1 MLTGLM
7 SAVTQTLQKSL
18 DKNKD
23 STTLVQN
30 SNQLEL
36 SSTTSSQASN
46 HLLLDNRVS
55 NIAVSTTSSDESMKT
70 GTTAST
76 SSLSTP
82 DSSFEK
88 KGGEGESFESEP
100 DSEFVYESS
109 CRTEVKETKQIIKL
123 K

>member
-1 MLTGLM
+1 M

-18 DKNKD
+18 DKSKD
-23 STTLVQN
+23 SSTTVAHN

-46 HLLLDNRVS
+46 PSLLDNRVS
-55 NIAVSTTSSDESMKT
+55 NIVGSTTSSDESMKT

-88 KGGEGESFESEP
+88 KGGEGDSFESEP
-100 DSEFVYESS
+100 DSECVYESS
-109 CRTEVKETKQIIKL
+109 GRTEVKETNIY
-123 K
+123 